1 MINVRCIAFI
11 RELIYLYKDF
21 LAHGLLLIREGS
33 PTHMSKILSKLVV
46 LGLLGTLG
54 SIAGACGSSSSNVS
68 SSTTNWATV
77 KSAAGGG
84 GMNDLIAAAKK
95 EGSLTV
101 TTLPADW
108 ANYGAIIKDFTAKY
122 GIKITDVNP
131 EGSSQ
136 YELDSI
142 KSLKNTTRGPDV
154 VDVGPSF
161 ALLGDQEELF
171 APYKVSNWNNI
182 NQQEKAADGSWYYDY
197 GGFISIGYNA
207 SVIPIPPT
215 SFADLT
221 NSEFKGGVALDGNPT
236 QAGAA
241 FGGVFAASLANGG
254 SFSNIQPGIA
264 YFKKLSQIGNF
275 VPIAA
280 TPAAI
285 QSGQIKASIDW
296 DYLNVAYQK
305 EAAGKVDWKVVIPSD
320 GHYASYY
327 CQAVSKYAPHPAAAR
342 LWEEFLYSAQG
353 QNLFLQGFARPVLLG
368 SMVSAGTID
377 TGSLS
382 LLPAVSG
389 SVQFPSQSQ
398 LTTAK
403 QVVLTQWSSISG

>member
-1 MINVRCIAFI
+1 
-11 RELIYLYKDF
+11 
-21 LAHGLLLIREGS
+21 
-33 PTHMSKILSKLVV
+33 MSKISSKLLA

-54 SIAGACGSSSSNVS
+54 SVAAACGSSSTNAS
-68 SSTTNWATV
+68 SQSTDWATA
-77 KSAAGGG
+77 KSATAGG
-84 GMNDLIAAAKK
+84 GMNALIAAAKK
-95 EGSLTV
+95 EGTLTV

-108 ANYGAIIKDFTAKY
+108 ANYGTIMKDFTAKY

-161 ALLGDQEELF
+161 ALLGDQEGLF
-171 APYKVSNWNNI
+171 APYEVSGWNNI
-182 NQQEKAADGSWYYDY
+182 NPQEKAADGTWYYDY
-197 GGFISIGYNA
+197 GGYISIGYNA
-207 SVIPIPPT
+207 SQIPIPPT
-215 SFADLT
+215 SFQDLT
-221 NSEFKGGVALDGNPT
+221 NPEFKGGVALDGNPT

-241 FGGVFAASLANGG
+241 FGGVFAAALANGG
-254 SFSNIQPGIA
+254 SLNNIAPGITFFQHLA
-264 YFKKLSQIGNF
+264 QIGNF

-320 GHYASYY
+320 GLYASYY

-342 LWEEFLYSAQG
+342 LWEEYLYSTQG
-353 QNLFLQGFARPVLLG
+353 QNLFLQGFARPVLLS
-368 SMVSAGTID
+368 SMVSSGTVNS
-377 TGSLS
+377 GFLS

-389 SVQFPSQSQ
+389 SAQFPTQAQ
-398 LTTAK
+398 LTAAK
-403 QVVLTQWSSISG
+403 QVVLSQWSSVQG